1 MKKVALAIAFTL
13 LCAFKVP
20 TRGLVVVHYNAEF
33 NSANSVPLKKISDA
47 RVINAW
53 IDETDVKEYGKIK
66 SVPTIV
72 LYQNGE
78 EIQRWEPGL
87 SLNLSVTHKDIQ
99 ESIDELTGAIKF

>member
-1 MKKVALAIAFTL
+1 MKRAALAIAFTL

-33 NSANSVPLKKISDA
+33 NSTNSVSLKRISDA

-53 IDETDVKEYGKIK
+53 IDEADVKEYGKIK

-87 SLNLSVTHKDIQ
+87 SLNLPVTNNDIK
-99 ESIDELTGAIKF
+99 ESIGYLTGASKF

>member
-1 MKKVALAIAFTL
+1 MIKVTHAIVFVL

-20 TRGLVVVHYNAEF
+20 SRGIVVVHYNAEF
-33 NSANSVPLKKISDA
+33 NSSNSVPLKKISDA
-47 RVINAW
+47 RILNLW
-53 IDETDVKEYGKIK
+53 IDEDGVKEYGKVK

-87 SLNLSVTHKDIQ
+87 SLSLSVTHSDIQ
-99 ESIDELTGAIKF
+99 EVIDEITGANKF